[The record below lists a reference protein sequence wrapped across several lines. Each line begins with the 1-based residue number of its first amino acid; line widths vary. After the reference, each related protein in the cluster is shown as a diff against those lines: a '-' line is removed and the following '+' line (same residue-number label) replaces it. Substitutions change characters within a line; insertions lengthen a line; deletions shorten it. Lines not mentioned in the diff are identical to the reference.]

1 MKVDITR
8 RSATRWFS
16 ILWVAF
22 AIAVGLAMPAESHQ
36 SQPAVITAAVQ
47 NDEVK
52 ITVRDALEP
61 LVAISRIDPKSD
73 ADADRVNS
81 LYQKLRESAPASLE
95 AVLRADWA
103 IVSVNFSVYAG
114 DTRLNLAL
122 DEVTAPEVGDP
133 KTLRFSTFVM
143 TARLPPDGSP
153 VSFSWRADFG
163 PLSIHHAGGNDDG
176 YTELLQGGQTSQ
188 PMPRTAPVEE
198 PAPTLFARFV
208 ASGFEHIV
216 PKGTDHI
223 LFVLGLF
230 LFSLRIKPILTQ
242 VTAFTIAHS
251 VTLALASL
259 KIMSLPSNV
268 VEPLIAISIAYVA
281 VENIVF
287 GNRERV
293 STTRIAVVFG
303 FGLLHGLGFAAVL
316 NDVGLPTGQFVIGLV
331 GFNIGVELAQLF
343 VVLIAFICV
352 GLPFGRRPW
361 YRNFIV
367 VPASAAIALVGTWW
381 AVERLLSGS

>member
-1 MKVDITR
+1 M
-8 RSATRWFS
+8 
-16 ILWVAF
+16 
-22 AIAVGLAMPAESHQ
+22 
-36 SQPAVITAAVQ
+36 
-47 NDEVK
+47 
-52 ITVRDALEP
+52 RDALEP

-81 LYQKLRESAPASLE
+81 LYQELRESAPASLE

-103 IVSVNFSVYAG
+103 VVSANFSVYAG
-114 DTRLNLAL
+114 DTRLDLAL

-143 TARLPPDGSP
+143 TANLPPDGSP

-198 PAPTLFARFV
+198 PALTIFARFV

-259 KIMSLPSNV
+259 KIMSLSANV

-293 STTRIAVVFG
+293 SPTRIAVVFC
-303 FGLLHGLGFAAVL
+303 FGLLHGLGFASVL

-331 GFNIGVELAQLF
+331 GFNIGVELAQLIRRSDCIHMSWGCR
-343 VVLIAFICV
+343 LGADHGIATSSSFLPLRQSPWSAYGGPLSASSGKTPSPG
-352 GLPFGRRPW
+352 GLMRRPG
-361 YRNFIV
+361 
-367 VPASAAIALVGTWW
+367 AK
-381 AVERLLSGS
+381 